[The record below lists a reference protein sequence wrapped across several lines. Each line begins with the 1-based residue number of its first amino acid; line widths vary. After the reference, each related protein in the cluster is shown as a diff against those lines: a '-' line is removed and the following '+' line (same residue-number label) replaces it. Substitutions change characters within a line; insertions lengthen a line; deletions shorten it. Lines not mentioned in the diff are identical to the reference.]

1 MRDGSPI
8 GRGIGL
14 KIRTGV
20 GSTPTRPT
28 NTPFWELR
36 SKGLIFKGTRTPV
49 PYKKSLRSDPEGS
62 VGEYLEESN
71 QYET

>member
-1 MRDGSPI
+1 MYGSRDGSPI

-28 NTPFWELR
+28 
-36 SKGLIFKGTRTPV
+36 I
-49 PYKKSLRSDPEGS
+49 Y
-62 VGEYLEESN
+62 
-71 QYET
+71 